1 MCASMYEEILE
12 AQSHGH
18 TNIYLNY
25 RKLSELPEELLT
37 LSKIK
42 KLYLKR
48 NVLKKLPADI
58 WKLGNLIEL
67 YLHSNEL
74 RQLPD
79 GIGKLVSLEKLNV
92 CNNFL
97 KNLTPAISQLKS
109 LTSLHLANNQLTRLP
124 KELGNL
130 TNLRNLNVTNN
141 KLEWLPWQ
149 LCNCTSLKFLS
160 FDGNAVQKI
169 PRKLMRH
176 PGLTELYASGNNLST
191 LPQDLDKLISLE
203 SLILDNNIELHLL
216 PATLLKMENLKMIG
230 LYCSFET
237 LPRLQKDKSDLQ
249 QVQNLGRVLRKNDG
263 SIPPLLELCLRTVYP
278 LVQSASDENL
288 SSLVLPSH
296 LTNLLST
303 PTGHCFVCCS
313 PYFTT
318 EFPLEES
325 ADIALRVVNPS
336 SESLQ
341 RLRGIACP
349 FVFFCCSRSCLDEVC
364 RLRDN
369 LDKEANPH

>member
-1 MCASMYEEILE
+1 MCASVHEEILE
-12 AQSHGH
+12 AQCHGH

-58 WKLGNLIEL
+58 WKLGNLVEL

-74 RQLPD
+74 HQLPD
-79 GIGKLVSLEKLNV
+79 EIGKLLSLEKLNV

-97 KNLTPAISQLKS
+97 KNLTPAVSQLKS
-109 LTSLHLANNQLTRLP
+109 LTSLHLANNQLSFLP
-124 KELGNL
+124 KGLGNL
-130 TNLRNLNVTNN
+130 TNLRDLNVMNN
-141 KLEWLPWQ
+141 RLEWLPWQ
-149 LCNCTSLKFLS
+149 LCNCSSLKILS

-169 PRKLMRH
+169 PRQLLRH
-176 PGLTELYASGNNLST
+176 SGLTELYASGNNLST

-203 SLILDNNIELHLL
+203 SLILDNNIELHML

-230 LYCSFET
+230 LSCSFET
-237 LPRLQKDKSDLQ
+237 LPRVQKDSMDLQ
-249 QVQNLGRVLRKNDG
+249 QVLDLGRVLSKNDG
-263 SIPPLLELCLRTVYP
+263 SVPPLLELCLRAVYP
-278 LVQSASDENL
+278 LVQSPSDENV

-296 LTNLLST
+296 LTNLLRT
-303 PTGHCFVCCS
+303 PTGHCFICCS
-313 PYFTT
+313 PYFTAA
-318 EFPLEES
+318 FLLEES

-341 RLRGIACP
+341 RLRDTACS
-349 FVFFCCSRSCLDEVC
+349 FVFCCCSRSCLDEVC

-369 LDKEANPH
+369 LD